1 MNTSDFACS
10 LRFSALHLCGNRSQ
24 AIALFLSFTYYKD
37 MPDISLYGLSD
48 ITAERDD
55 KLKDA
60 DGEINNKFEL
70 G

>member
-1 MNTSDFACS
+1 MRHSISQVSGTTS
-10 LRFSALHLCGNRSQ
+10 
-24 AIALFLSFTYYKD
+24 
-37 MPDISLYGLSD
+37 DISLYGLSD

-60 DGEINNKFEL
+60 DSEINNKFEL